1 VHLPHLRALLACRAH
16 PCSVLKVGSYAEDL
30 QLFAEGMKRSGEGLL
45 VLAFLLGLYLV
56 VFAAL
61 LYELER
67 DAQRDPA
74 VMPGVTG
81 PDRGGFESI
90 PTTWYFI
97 MATMTTVGYGDHYP
111 VTPGG
116 KAVAAVCMLCGI
128 FVLGLPIVIIGNS
141 FEEVFEQEE
150 ELKAQRKRKLK
161 EKNTRFTKEGS
172 DETTDNPLDNALAGR
187 DPVPEEARAEAAE
200 EQFNAEVSIMSM
212 CEVLDDLYEQTGDT
226 RFHKAWEELSKERED
241 F

>member
-1 VHLPHLRALLACRAH
+1 MCT
-16 PCSVLKVGSYAEDL
+16 CSVMKVGTYAEDL
-30 QLFAEGMKRSGEGLL
+30 QLFAEGMKRSGEGLM

-56 VFAAL
+56 VFAAV

-67 DAQRDPA
+67 DAQRDPGYS
-74 VMPGVTG
+74 PGVTG

-116 KAVAAVCMLCGI
+116 KFVSALCMLCGI

-141 FEEVFEQEE
+141 FEAVFQQEE
-150 ELKAQRKRKLK
+150 ELKAERRRKLR
-161 EKNTRFTKEGS
+161 EQNTRFSTQAAP
-172 DETTDNPLDNALAGR
+172 DQTIANPLDNTSEGH
-187 DPVPEEARAEAAE
+187 DPAPEEASMQEAE
-200 EQFNAEVSIMSM
+200 EQFNTAVSIVSL
-212 CEVLDDLYEQTGDT
+212 CEVLDDLYEQTGDK
-226 RFHKAWEELSKERED
+226 RFHKAWTELSKD
-241 F
+241 PDD

>member
-1 VHLPHLRALLACRAH
+1 MLLPAAFSHQRLFGV
-16 PCSVLKVGSYAEDL
+16 CSVLKVGSYAEDL
-30 QLFAEGMKRSGEGLL
+30 TLFVEGMRRSGEGLA
-45 VLAFLLGLYLV
+45 VLGFLLGLYLV

-67 DAQRDPA
+67 DAQRDPL

-116 KAVAAVCMLCGI
+116 KFVAAICMLCGI

-141 FEEVFEQEE
+141 FEEVYEE
-150 ELKAQRKRKLK
+150 EDQLKAERRRKLK
-161 EKNTRFTKEGS
+161 ERNTRFATDGPS
-172 DETTDNPLDNALAGR
+172 DETTSNPLDNTLDGR
-187 DPVPEEARAEAAE
+187 DPVPEEASAEGAE
-200 EQFNAEVSIMSM
+200 EEFSGAVAIMSL
-212 CEVLDDLYEQTGDT
+212 CEVLDDLYEQTGDV
-226 RFHKAWEELSKERED
+226 RFHKAWESLSAD
-241 F
+241 PDI